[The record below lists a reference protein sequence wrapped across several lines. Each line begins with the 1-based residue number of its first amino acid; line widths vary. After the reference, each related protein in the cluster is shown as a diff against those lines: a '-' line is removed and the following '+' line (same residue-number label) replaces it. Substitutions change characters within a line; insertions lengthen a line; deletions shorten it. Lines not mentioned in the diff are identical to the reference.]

1 MEYCKAMKK
10 GLEGHD
16 MLSLKKKIPVSD
28 CFWKKKVQFQ
38 TETERCTSLFFKK
51 LHTHRERSASTYI

>member
-16 MLSLKKKIPVSD
+16 MLSLKKKSPVSEQKQNGAYP
-28 CFWKKKVQFQ
+28 CFSKN
-38 TETERCTSLFFKK
+38 
-51 LHTHRERSASTYI
+51 HTHIGKGLEVHTSNC

>member
-16 MLSLKKKIPVSD
+16 MLSLKKKSPVSD
-28 CFWKKKVQFQ
+28 CFWKKKSPVSNRNRTVHIPVFQ
-38 TETERCTSLFFKK
+38 KIT
-51 LHTHRERSASTYI
+51 HT